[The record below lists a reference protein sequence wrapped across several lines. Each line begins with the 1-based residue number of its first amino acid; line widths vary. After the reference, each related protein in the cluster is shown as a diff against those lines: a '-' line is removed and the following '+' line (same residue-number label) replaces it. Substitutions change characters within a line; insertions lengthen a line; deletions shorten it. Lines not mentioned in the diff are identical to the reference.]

1 MSHSFGY
8 WYNEFTMNLFVV
20 IERDLKVL
28 HVCIFVK
35 INVFNLNF
43 SIISLVIH
51 TCYMKR
57 PSS

>member
-51 TCYMKR
+51 TLYEAA
-57 PSS
+57 

>member
-8 WYNEFTMNLFVV
+8 WYNEFCMV

-51 TCYMKR
+51 TCYIKQ

>member
-28 HVCIFVK
+28 HVCFFVK

-51 TCYMKR
+51 TCYMKQ
-57 PSS
+57 SSS

>member
-51 TCYMKR
+51 TCYMTQ